1 MTQEEEIGATTIAP
15 ILIGVVCDEEK
26 SCDQAC
32 LIGRAAKTPVPSPA
46 RSHPLR
52 DSFLCGS
59 RRLTAHDGLGY
70 PRRSGGDRILAP

>member
-32 LIGRAAKTPVPSPA
+32 LIGRAAKTPVPPLA
-46 RSHPLR
+46 RTP
-52 DSFLCGS
+52 CGTLS
-59 RRLTAHDGLGY
+59 CAVRAG
-70 PRRSGGDRILAP
+70 